1 MKKIKS
7 IEVSPLDRYKRI
19 FENQIFKS
27 TKKIMIT
34 RRKNSNKKKFMNNN
48 DI

>member
-1 MKKIKS
+1 MIKIRS
-7 IEVSPLDRYKRI
+7 VEVSPLDKYKRI

-34 RRKNSNKKKFMNNN
+34 RRKNLNKNKSMNKN
-48 DI
+48 